1 MGNFKAAS
9 YDLAA
14 HSELGSYWDRAVEH
28 GGMVYI
34 QAPTKAALFNTRMAL
49 YRYRKAFE
57 EQTGDNSYSHI
68 ELSLE
73 QAGDAWRLIFKPKA
87 QRYELRDALTQTVVE

>member
-1 MGNFKAAS
+1 MGNFKPAS

-14 HSELGSYWDRAVEH
+14 HSELGSYWDRASEH
-28 GGMVYI
+28 GGQVYI
-34 QAPTKAALFNTRMAL
+34 EAPAKAPLFNVRMAL

-57 EQTGDNSYSHI
+57 AQTGDTAYSHI

-73 QAGDAWRLIFKPKA
+73 QVGDAWRLVFKPKA
-87 QRYELRDALTQTVVE
+87 QKFVLRDAVTQTVVE